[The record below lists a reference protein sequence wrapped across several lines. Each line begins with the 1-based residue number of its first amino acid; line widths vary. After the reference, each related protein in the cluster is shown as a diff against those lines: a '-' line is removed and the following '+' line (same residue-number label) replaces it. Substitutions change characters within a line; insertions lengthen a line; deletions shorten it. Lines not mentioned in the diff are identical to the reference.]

1 MAAMIASTIPST
13 MGRVE
18 MFDGTSDGLTA
29 FVDPTTGETNIK
41 GKKILDVKVQ
51 DVRARSPPGKFD
63 SMGWELVKFP
73 TKLTEAEL
81 LDHTSPEG
89 KANIQAKYWT
99 ETAQLVK
106 QYTGAAHV
114 IPFHSRV
121 RSQTLGYH
129 PDEVFFMRT
138 GVSQPASTVHV
149 DNDHT
154 TAMQHAVREL
164 GEEGIKRL
172 IAKHKRWAI
181 VNVWRPIGIPV
192 QQWPL
197 LIVDHSRVGPMSY
210 ADDIARIYRYNNPE
224 YVLQYKQY
232 ENWLKYQP
240 ERADKLTFWYASTM
254 APDEAILFKDY
265 DCRTD
270 RFRGTPHGGFQD
282 SSSATDAPARRS
294 VEVRLFVFFDNDNF
308 H

>member
-1 MAAMIASTIPST
+1 MATMIASTMPST

-18 MFDGTSDGLTA
+18 MFDGTSDGQTA

-73 TKLTEAEL
+73 TKLTEGEL

-240 ERADKLTFWYASTM
+240 ERADELTFSSRLW
-254 APDEAILFKDY
+254 
-265 DCRTD
+265 
-270 RFRGTPHGGFQD
+270 RFDFSFLAKSQI
-282 SSSATDAPARRS
+282 
-294 VEVRLFVFFDNDNF
+294 
-308 H
+308 